1 MSIAPPPPENFIQSL
16 RSRIVEGR
24 TFTPDQ
30 YRPIIIPLQVG
41 LGATRTS
48 GSATYVIPSN
58 QRFLLTQF
66 VPIIV
71 PIDVSDVL
79 DSVTG
84 AFIAGIP
91 APGDVF
97 AGGTVE
103 DRLYAKAQNCRISL
117 SLVSDTF
124 QLFPQFS
131 FSLGDL
137 MAENGASSLVDMPGI
152 IPQGTTINMLAS
164 LSDASAVGGDTQY
177 GLVLM
182 GVFIN
187 V

>member
-24 TFTPDQ
+24 TFNPDQ

-41 LGATRTS
+41 LSSTRLS
-48 GSATYVIPSN
+48 GSATYIIPSN

-71 PIDVSDVL
+71 PIDVSDVA

-84 AFIAGIP
+84 QFTAGIP
-91 APGDVF
+91 AVGDVF
-97 AGGTVE
+97 AGGTIE
-103 DRLYAKAQNCRISL
+103 DRLYAKAQNCRINL

-164 LSDASAVGGDTQY
+164 LADATAVGGDTQY

>member
-1 MSIAPPPPENFIQSL
+1 MPIAPPPPENFIQSL

-30 YRPIIIPLQVG
+30 YRPIIIPLQVA

-48 GSATYVIPSN
+48 GSATYVLPSN

-71 PIDVSDVL
+71 PLNVSDAADAV
-79 DSVTG
+79 SGVFNVG
-84 AFIAGIP
+84 VP

-97 AGGTVE
+97 AGGTIE
-103 DRLYAKAQNCRISL
+103 DRLYGKAQNCRISL

-124 QLFPQFS
+124 QLFPQYS

-164 LSDASAVGGDTQY
+164 LSDAGAVGGDTQY